1 MGTINLF
8 ELLGL
13 LWDKRRFMIK
23 IMIVFLIFG
32 GLIAVFTPK
41 QFVSKTVILPQI
53 SGSQGLGKKLGGF
66 AKLVGLNLEDNGKN
80 EIFPTLYPIIASS
93 IPFQKEILEAPVK
106 DEASGEIMSLSDYL
120 NTIDLKEPTDY
131 VKDYTIGLPG
141 ELIGLFRSK
150 EEKSYQ
156 LPDSTIIN
164 LTKAEKQK
172 IAYLESHI
180 NVAFNDIEGFVEI
193 SSTLPNASVSA
204 QLAKHVQVLL
214 QEYIIEFNI
223 SKAQE
228 ELEYLT
234 KRHDEA
240 RESYETKRRELGQFR
255 DRNKNY
261 ISSISENRYEQLK
274 TENDLA
280 FNVYS
285 QLASQLESAKLQV
298 KRDTPVFT
306 ILKPVSIPLEP
317 AGPSKV
323 GIIILYL
330 ILGLFLG
337 AAVVLGRKFIPELKQ
352 SITSS
357 NGE

>member
-1 MGTINLF
+1 MGSINLF

-13 LWDKRRFMIK
+13 IWEKRRFVIKVMI
-23 IMIVFLIFG
+23 IFLIFG
-32 GLIAVFTPK
+32 AVIAVFSPK
-41 QFVSKTVILPQI
+41 QFVSQTVILPQI

-66 AKLVGLNLEDNGKN
+66 AKLVGLNLDDNGKN

-93 IPFQKEILEAPVK
+93 IPFQKEILNAPIK
-106 DEASGEIMSLSDYL
+106 NEETGDMIPLTEYL
-120 NTIDLKEPTDY
+120 KSIDLKEPTDY
-131 VKDYTIGLPG
+131 VKEYTVGLPG
-141 ELIGLFRSK
+141 KFIGIFRSK
-150 EEKSYQ
+150 EEKTYQ
-156 LPDSTIIN
+156 LPDTSIIS
-164 LTKAEKQK
+164 LTRAEKAQ
-172 IAYLESHI
+172 IAYLDNHI
-180 NVAFNDIEGFVEI
+180 KVAFNDLEGFVEI
-193 SSTLPNASVSA
+193 SSTLPNAAVSA

-214 QEYIIEFNI
+214 QEYIIDFNI

-234 KRHDEA
+234 KRYEEA
-240 RESYETKRRELGQFR
+240 REIYEEKRSRLGQFR

-285 QLASQLESAKLQV
+285 QLANQLESAKLQV

-306 ILKPVSIPLEP
+306 ILKPVAIPLEP

-323 GIIILYL
+323 GIIIMY
-330 ILGLFLG
+330 LFLG
-337 AAVVLGRKFIPELKQ
+337 LVLGTAVVLARKFIPEFKEL
-352 SITSS
+352 IT
-357 NGE
+357 NTKAE